1 MRVFRI
7 QKLKYGEDISGMG
20 SNLVSGRWNL
30 KGDNLILYTAENKSL
45 ALLEKIESFSTTPGI
60 KPPAFILLEIELP
73 DEMITYLK
81 DSQLPNGWN
90 DENNHA
96 STQTLGMRWLIKNDS
111 LALSVPSVISFDR
124 NILINPQHLN
134 FKFVKIVKSIKN
146 FPIDK
151 RLIK

>member
-1 MRVFRI
+1 
-7 QKLKYGEDISGMG
+7 
-20 SNLVSGRWNL
+20 L

-45 ALLEKIESFSTTPGI
+45 ALLEKIESFSTKPGI

-96 STQTLGMRWLIKNDS
+96 PTQTLGMRWLIKNES
-111 LALSVPSVISFDR
+111 LALSVPSVISYDR